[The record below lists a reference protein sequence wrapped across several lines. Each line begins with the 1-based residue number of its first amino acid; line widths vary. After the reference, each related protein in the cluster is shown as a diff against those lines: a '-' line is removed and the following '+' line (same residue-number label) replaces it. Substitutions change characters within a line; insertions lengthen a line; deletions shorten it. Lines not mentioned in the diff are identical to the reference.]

1 LVIDPLSAVPHERFS
16 SHYGPVTEQDA
27 QRGSPA
33 LWAARA
39 AVAERALY
47 ARHLRRLWAQPGTM
61 LGVVGWPASTEQRC
75 FGHWD
80 YWWQAQLLDCL
91 IDAARRDPKPARA
104 QSVRRMVHGIH
115 RRNLGNW
122 LNPFYDDVAWLGLAL
137 ARAHR
142 AGLVPAGPALAE
154 IAARLRSGWT
164 DHSGGGIWWRTGVD
178 FKNVPANGPAAI
190 LLAQLSDMDISGAGE
205 RADRQRARSTV
216 DWIEDNLLDAETG
229 LVWDGLHVDP
239 DGSVRDVENTVYSYC
254 QGVFLGAC
262 VELAERDGPGSGWA
276 TRAVR
281 TIDAVAQRVT
291 VPDGPAGDLVI
302 RGQGGGDGG
311 LFGGILARYLALAAT
326 VLPELD
332 PNLAEPA
339 KLASTLVFTSAE
351 AAWRNRAIAPGGPL
365 FGPDWTKPAVLPRHR
380 AKAEGHLP
388 ERDLSVQVGAW
399 MLLEAAARLERDRAP
414 GAHRSGL
421 AG

>member
-1 LVIDPLSAVPHERFS
+1 M
-16 SHYGPVTEQDA
+16 TEQDT
-27 QRGSPA
+27 RRSSPA

-39 AVAERALY
+39 AVAERAMY
-47 ARHLRRLWAQPGTM
+47 ARHLRRLWALPGTL
-61 LGVVGWPASTEQRC
+61 LGVVGWPSSTEQRY

-80 YWWQAQLLDCL
+80 YWWQAHLLDCL
-91 IDAARRDPKPARA
+91 VDAVQREPKASRVE
-104 QSVRRMVHGIH
+104 SVQRVANGIH

-142 AGLVPAGPALAE
+142 AGIVSNAPALVE

-164 DHSGGGIWWRTGVD
+164 DHSGGGIWWRIGVD

-190 LLAQLSDMDISGAGE
+190 LLARLSDMDVPGAGE
-205 RADRQRARSTV
+205 RTDRQRARSTV

-229 LVWDGLHVDP
+229 LVWDGLHVGP
-239 DGSVRDVENTVYSYC
+239 DGEIRDVEKTIYSYC

-262 VELAERDGPGSGWA
+262 VELARRDGPGSGWA
-276 TRAVR
+276 ARAVR
-281 TIDAVAQRVT
+281 TIDAVARRVT
-291 VPDGPAGDLVI
+291 VPDGPSGTLVI

-311 LFGGILARYLALAAT
+311 LFGGILARYLALAASA
-326 VLPELD
+326 LPDLD
-332 PNLAEPA
+332 PELAEPA
-339 KLASTLVFTSAE
+339 RLAGDLVFASAE

-365 FGPDWTKPAVLPRHR
+365 FGPDWTKPAVLPRYR
-380 AKAEGHLP
+380 PKAEGHLP

-399 MLLEAAARLERDRAP
+399 MLLEAAARLEGNRAP
-414 GAHRSGL
+414 SAHRPGSDGL
-421 AG
+421 R

>member
-1 LVIDPLSAVPHERFS
+1 
-16 SHYGPVTEQDA
+16 VTEQDTRRA
-27 QRGSPA
+27 SPA

-39 AVAERALY
+39 AVAERAVY
-47 ARHLRRLWAQPGTM
+47 ARHLRRLWALPGTM
-61 LGVVGWPASTEQRC
+61 LGVVGWPSSAEQRC

-80 YWWQAQLLDCL
+80 YWWQAHLLDCL
-91 IDAARRDPKPARA
+91 IDAAQREPKPTREE
-104 QSVRRMVHGIH
+104 SVRRVVHGIH
-115 RRNLGNW
+115 RRNLGW

-137 ARAHR
+137 TRAHR
-142 AGLVPAGPALAE
+142 AGLVSNGPALAE

-164 DHSGGGIWWRTGVD
+164 DHSGGGIWWRIGVD

-190 LLAQLSDMDISGAGE
+190 LLARLSDMDIPGAGE

-216 DWIEDNLLDAETG
+216 DWIEAGLLDAETG
-229 LVWDGLHVDP
+229 LVLDGLHVDP
-239 DGSVRDVENTVYSYC
+239 DGSIRDIEKNVYTYC

-262 VELAERDGPGSGWA
+262 VELACRDGSGSVWA

-281 TIDAVAQRVT
+281 TIDAVTQRLT
-291 VPDGPAGDLVI
+291 VPDGSASDLVI

-326 VLPELD
+326 ALPGID
-332 PNLAEPA
+332 PALAEPA
-339 KLASTLVFTSAE
+339 KLASSLVFSSAE

-365 FGPDWTKPAVLPRHR
+365 FGPDWTKPAVLPRQR

-388 ERDLSVQVGAW
+388 ERDLSVQLGAW
-399 MLLEAAARLERDRAP
+399 MLLEAAARLEGNRAP
-414 GAHRSGL
+414 GAHR
-421 AG
+421 